1 MGCWVPWVL
10 RVRLALLVLRE
21 KSVRWARRVRL
32 DQLGR
37 PVPRVTLGQWVLRV
51 RLVRLV

>member
-21 KSVRWARRVRL
+21 KSVRWDRRVRL
-32 DQLGR
+32 DRLVR
-37 PVPRVTLGQWVLRV
+37 PAPRVKLGQSVLRV
-51 RLVRLV
+51 RSVRLD